1 MSVLSL
7 SSDMEEM
14 GLAPNRLARTA
25 FIEAYSRRGDIDS
38 KCPVNVYYS
47 NLWNN
52 VVCSLRNLKIL

>member
-1 MSVLSL
+1 
-7 SSDMEEM
+7 MEEM
-14 GLAPNRLARTA
+14 GLVPNRLARTA

-38 KCPVNVYYS
+38 KCLVNIYHN